1 MKNILQ
7 STGVS
12 GPENFLLRKLV
23 SGEMLEDYVTLPPN
37 IL

>member
-12 GPENFLLRKLV
+12 GPKNFLLRKLV
-23 SGEMLEDYVTLPPN
+23 NGGMLEDLVTLPPN